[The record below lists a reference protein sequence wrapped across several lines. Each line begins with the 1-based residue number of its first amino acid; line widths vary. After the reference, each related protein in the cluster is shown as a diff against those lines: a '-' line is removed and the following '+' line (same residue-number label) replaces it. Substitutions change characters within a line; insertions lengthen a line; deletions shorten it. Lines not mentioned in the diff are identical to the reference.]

1 MSEQAQAENPE
12 VMAQLKSLLA
22 AAEKRADEAEK
33 RAHEAE
39 NRADEAEKRA
49 DEAKKGRMRRSSCH
63 NKRWTRKSELRNG
76 KGPYWLVQRAAVSL
90 WSAVLHWVS
99 APL

>member
-63 NKRWTRKSELRNG
+63 NKRWTRKSELRRVFCTR
-76 KGPYWLVQRAAVSL
+76 LHCVSL